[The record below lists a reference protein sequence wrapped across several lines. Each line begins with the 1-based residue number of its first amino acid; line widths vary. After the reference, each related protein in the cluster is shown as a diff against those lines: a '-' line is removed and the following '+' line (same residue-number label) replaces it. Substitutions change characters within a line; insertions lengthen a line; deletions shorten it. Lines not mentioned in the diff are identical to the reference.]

1 MKVTCSDIQRWI
13 DEYIEH
19 CGMSVHNRKWE
30 GKYINGHAP
39 YNNADDC
46 YHEWLKIVEANIE
59 RLSTMATFEELIKT
73 VRGLQIKGIGEL
85 TVYDTATM
93 IGAPNGVYPQ
103 KVYLHAGA
111 AIGAKALG
119 VKGAEVDKGAFVAL
133 CPAFDK
139 LTPMQIEDFLCIYK
153 SHLQGNP
160 KELKYRCICCL
171 NMPKEAK

>member
-19 CGMSVHNRKWE
+19 CGMSVHTRKWE

-46 YHEWLKIVEANIE
+46 YHEWLKIVEANIA
-59 RLSTMATFEELIKT
+59 RLTAIATFEELFEEVAK
-73 VRGLQIKGIGEL
+73 LKIKGIGDL
-85 TVYDTATM
+85 TIYDTATM
-93 IGAPNGVYPQ
+93 IGAKNGVYPQ

-119 VKGAEVDKGAFVAL
+119 VKGAEVDKSAFVAL
-133 CPAFDK
+133 CPAFNK

-171 NMPKEAK
+171 NMPKEE

>member
-30 GKYINGHAP
+30 RKYINGHAP
-39 YNNADDC
+39 YNNANNC

-59 RLSTMATFEELIKT
+59 RLSTIATFEELIEEVEK
-73 VRGLQIKGIGEL
+73 LKIKGIGDL
-85 TVYDTATM
+85 TIYDTATM
-93 IGAPNGVYPQ
+93 IGASNGVYPQ

-111 AIGAKALG
+111 KTGAKALG
-119 VKGAEVDKGAFVAL
+119 VKGAVVDKSVFVAL

-153 SHLQGNP
+153 SHLQGIP
-160 KELKYRCICCL
+160 KEIKWCGIC
-171 NMPKEAK
+171 NWDKQAE